1 MWAGFFQN
9 EGYGMGK
16 EELGETKEV
25 EGQQVRHEI
34 GPQHLLWLVFAL
46 LSFIDPP
53 LNPLKCIAMRTAGW
67 KRRKRWQ
74 RRRDHLL
81 EDDNMLTL
89 RWRHDNRHIKGVDNM
104 YSASPT
110 HTIEDVPHID
120 YTYHLTTRTGH

>member
-1 MWAGFFQN
+1 MWAGFFEN

-16 EELGETKEV
+16 EELGETEEV

-34 GPQHLLWLVFAL
+34 GPRHLLWLVFAL

-53 LNPLKCIAMRTAGW
+53 LNPLKCVAMRTAGW
-67 KRRKRWQ
+67 KRRERWQ

-89 RWRHDNRHIKGVDNM
+89 RWRHDNRHIEGVL
-104 YSASPT
+104 
-110 HTIEDVPHID
+110 HLPHQ
-120 YTYHLTTRTGH
+120 